1 MEILNSLLPVFL
13 VVLLGGVLRRTG
25 FLTADLVRGTN
36 RLCYWVALPA
46 LLFYEIARSP
56 SSFSEHGTAAAVMV
70 LAIVVALGL
79 GYVAARLLG
88 QPPATTATLV
98 QASFRGNLAFIGLP
112 VLIYAGGTGE
122 AQGTVSALLLGVGT
136 LAANALAVVVLLL
149 GKQSKLDRGALRIIG
164 RQILTNPLIVACA
177 AAALWA
183 ATGAPLPLSAGSTLK
198 AVGQMAS
205 PLALLA
211 IGATLASTRLG
222 HQGLR
227 TVWVASLVKVLP
239 VPMAAYALARLAG
252 LAPWE
257 TRAVVVYMACPT
269 AAASYLLVEQIGG
282 DRVVAAGAV
291 VLSTVLSFFSLALAL
306 MLTTQ

>member
-1 MEILNSLLPVFL
+1 MEILNSLVPVFL

-56 SSFSEHGTAAAVMV
+56 SSFTEHGKAATVMV

-79 GYVAARLLG
+79 GYVAARLLRQSPG
-88 QPPATTATLV
+88 TTATLV

-112 VLIYAGGTGE
+112 ILINAGGTGE
-122 AQGTVSALLLGVGT
+122 ARGAVSALLLGVGT

-149 GKQSKLDRGALRIIG
+149 GQQSKFDRGALRLIG
-164 RQILTNPLIVACA
+164 RQLATNPLIVACA
-177 AAALWA
+177 AGALWSA
-183 ATGAPLPLSAGSTLK
+183 AGAPLPVAVGSTLK
-198 AVGQMAS
+198 ALGQTAS

-211 IGATLASTRLG
+211 IGATLQSTRLG
-222 HQGLR
+222 RQGLR

-239 VPMAAYALARLAG
+239 VPLAAYVLARLAG
-252 LAPWE
+252 LTPWE
-257 TRAVVVYMACPT
+257 TRAVVVYMACPA

-291 VLSTVLSFFSLALAL
+291 VLSTVLSLVSLAAALAL
-306 MLTTQ
+306 TTQ